1 MRFMKALYRRKLIE
15 NVNEEKRGS
24 HKYLY
29 SVESMKRHSTLGA
42 ISIIVLFMMASLPI
56 SHVHAEMVE
65 QDIGIPWYPGSKQIP
80 SCVPIGTDK
89 NHLSFRN
96 INLITS
102 DSFKKVLVFYQEKL
116 GKFSTSKSQASTKS
130 ALWNESTPKGYRII
144 TLVETEEGTKITI
157 TKRTW

>member
-1 MRFMKALYRRKLIE
+1 
-15 NVNEEKRGS
+15 VNEEKRGS

-42 ISIIVLFMMASLPI
+42 ITIIVLFIMTSLPI

-65 QDIGIPWYPGSKQIP
+65 QDIGLPWYPGSKQIP

-89 NHLSFRN
+89 NHLSFQN

>member
-1 MRFMKALYRRKLIE
+1 
-15 NVNEEKRGS
+15 
-24 HKYLY
+24 
-29 SVESMKRHSTLGA
+29 
-42 ISIIVLFMMASLPI
+42 
-56 SHVHAEMVE
+56 MVV
-65 QDIGIPWYPGSKQIP
+65 QDMGIPWYPGSKQIP
-80 SCVPIGTDK
+80 SCVPIGMDK
-89 NHLSFRN
+89 NHLSFQN

>member
-1 MRFMKALYRRKLIE
+1 MRFMKALYRKKLIE

-29 SVESMKRHSTLGA
+29 SVESMKRHSTLGT
-42 ISIIVLFMMASLPI
+42 ITILLLVIMAHLLI
-56 SHVHAEMVE
+56 SHVYAEMVE
-65 QDIGIPWYPGSKQIP
+65 QEIGIPWYPGSKQIP
-80 SCVPIGTDK
+80 SFVPTGTDK
-89 NHLSFRN
+89 DQLSFRN
-96 INLITS
+96 INLITP

-144 TLVETEEGTKITI
+144 TLVETEDGTRITI